1 MTDDKKKSVDD
12 KERVINSTD
21 KDGNAVKVLVVQPSA
36 QNYRDSQ
43 VEYNKAFRSAL
54 DSGALLR
61 QKLSDHMEQQ
71 GIWNEEKQKQHDK
84 FVDDINKKETLLKG
98 GGIRLS
104 EAKEIALEL
113 KNLREDFRTFL
124 AERNSLDSNSAEGQ
138 ADNAR
143 FVELARLCILNPDNR
158 QPYFLDQEAHDANAD
173 QPWVGEASAEL
184 ANMIYGLD
192 PNYDNNLEENKFL
205 KEFSFVNEDLRFIN
219 SDGHLV
225 DSDGRLVNEDGR
237 FIAYRTKEGLK
248 NQDSEE
254 VYFVDR
260 DGEEVV
266 SVTNDEGEEEW
277 VQLSLKER
285 KPFLDDDGKPVVVES
300 STEETPE
307 GEEDAPKA
315 ENKPQKRTKRNT
327 KDAKSAQ

>member
-1 MTDDKKKSVDD
+1 MTDSKKSIDD

-21 KDGNAVKVLVVQPSA
+21 SDDKPVKVIVIQPTA
-36 QNYRDSQ
+36 QHYRDSQ

-61 QKLSDHMEQQ
+61 QKLTDYMEQQ

-104 EAKEIALEL
+104 EAKDVALEL
-113 KNLREDFRTFL
+113 RNLREDFRDFL
-124 AERNSLDSNSAEGQ
+124 AERNALDSNSAEGQ

-143 FVELARLCILNPDNR
+143 FVELVRLCILNPDTK
-158 QPYFLDQEAHDANAD
+158 QPCFPDQAAYDANAD
-173 QPWVGEASAEL
+173 QPWVSEASAEL

-205 KEFSFVNEDLRFIN
+205 KEFSFVNEDLKFIN
-219 SDGHLV
+219 NDGHLV
-225 DSDGRLVNEDGR
+225 DADGRLVNEDGR
-237 FIAYRTKEGLK
+237 FVAYRTKEAIK
-248 NQDSEE
+248 SQDPEQ
-254 VYFVDR
+254 VYFVNR

-285 KPFLDDDGKPVVVES
+285 KPFLDDDGKPVIVES
-300 STEETPE
+300 SEEEAPE
-307 GEEDAPKA
+307 EKEDAPKA
-315 ENKPQKRTKRNT
+315 ADKPQKRAKRNT
-327 KDAKSAQ
+327 KDAKSTQ